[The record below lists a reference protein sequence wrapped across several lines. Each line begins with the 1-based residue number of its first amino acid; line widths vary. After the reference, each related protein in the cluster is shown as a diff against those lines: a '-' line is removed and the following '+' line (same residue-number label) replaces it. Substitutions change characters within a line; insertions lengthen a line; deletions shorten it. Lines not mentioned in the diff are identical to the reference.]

1 MDIHNLEQIKQE
13 FSGFQQEF
21 ETGNKEKALE
31 KLLELLDALEE
42 ADTSRRAAQIDKDGN
57 VTLSSEIPAGK
68 PAAEKSAEDGTGE
81 SQPLYMSL
89 NHVMEY
95 YIFAYYF
102 QPATEVRCTDIPYG
116 EYYRTYGQLALSMQK
131 YNGAKK
137 AYERAIAWTRAR
149 TPGEPFFRPQRRLCG
164 VRPREPRRTRR
175 EPSAGPRRRGSGMG
189 RGRRFPRP

>member
-131 YNGAKK
+131 
-137 AYERAIAWTRAR
+137 
-149 TPGEPFFRPQRRLCG
+149 
-164 VRPREPRRTRR
+164 
-175 EPSAGPRRRGSGMG
+175 
-189 RGRRFPRP
+189 

>member
-81 SQPLYMSL
+81 RQQLKSRHGVLYFCVL
-89 NHVMEY
+89 L
-95 YIFAYYF
+95 
-102 QPATEVRCTDIPYG
+102 PAGYRGALYRHTVWGILPHIRTACTFHAEVQWG
-116 EYYRTYGQLALSMQK
+116 
-131 YNGAKK
+131 KK
-137 AYERAIAWTRAR
+137 GI
-149 TPGEPFFRPQRRLCG
+149 
-164 VRPREPRRTRR
+164 
-175 EPSAGPRRRGSGMG
+175 
-189 RGRRFPRP
+189 